1 MTKTG
6 NHQLATYRP
15 HLYQTSTILINN
27 KLECLTYPPTFFEWL
42 NVAKESMEGCDITA
56 VIPEL
61 YPHKTAIQQLFKE
74 PTLIFTH
81 QNIQRFT
88 PNGFRTFNIQLTPAT
103 KQEPENALALTL
115 IDITATVSA
124 KDSFAGNS
132 QQPMDILR
140 QQNQTL
146 GLLNRAGRILTETLN
161 MEQVLE
167 RLLQVTTQIIG
178 AEGSSVWLWDEEQAE
193 WLICRAAFHPGNS
206 EALVN
211 QQVRKGQGVAGWVG
225 QTGKSAIVNK
235 TSEDERFY
243 PNIDAISGF
252 TTASLL
258 AVPLKLRNQVTGVL
272 EVVNKIEKA
281 FTKEDLAIAETLA
294 SSASIAIDN
303 AALVEAM
310 HEQMAHLKSRNE
322 ELDAFDHTVAHD
334 LQNPLSL
341 IIGFVDVLRHRNYE
355 EIDVEERHRALE
367 LIVKNAQKMSN
378 IVHELLLLSSVR
390 KSDVLT
396 QPVEMQDV
404 VDAALMRLM
413 DKIENGG
420 VEIDMPEHWPQAWGH
435 AAWVEEV
442 WENYLSNAIKY
453 GGDPPKIAI
462 GATELPDGMVQY
474 WVQDNGRGLLKDE
487 KARLFTPFTRLS
499 DIRVSGHGLGLSI
512 VQRIVEKLDG
522 QVGVVSEPGQGSTFS
537 FTLPAVA
544 TRTQKKH
551 LDPPPPMQSTS
562 FAARFAKKEENPSPR
577 A

>member
-1 MTKTG
+1 MAKIATQ
-6 NHQLATYRP
+6 QLTTHKPQIYR
-15 HLYQTSTILINN
+15 TTAILINS
-27 KLECLTYPPTFFEWL
+27 KLECLSDTPTFFEWL
-42 NVAKESMEGCDITA
+42 DIPQESATGCEITA

-61 YPHKTAIQQLFKE
+61 YPHKTDIQHLFDDE
-74 PTLIFTH
+74 TLIFTY

-88 PNGFRTFNIQLTPAT
+88 PDGFRTYNVRLEKAHT
-103 KQEPENALALTL
+103 KKIEKALTL
-115 IDITATVSA
+115 TLVDTTVATESYQIP
-124 KDSFAGNS
+124 SQNN
-132 QQPMDILR
+132 QQPMDVLR
-140 QQNQTL
+140 QRNQTL
-146 GLLNRAGRILTETLN
+146 SLLNHAGRILTETLN

-193 WLICRAAFHPGNS
+193 WLICRAAFHPGNA
-206 EALVN
+206 ETLVD
-211 QQVRKGQGVAGWVG
+211 QQVRRGQGVAGWVG

-235 TSEDERFY
+235 TSDDNRFY
-243 PNIDAISGF
+243 PKIDAISGF

-258 AVPLKLRNQVTGVL
+258 AVPLKLRNQITGVL

-281 FTKEDLAIAETLA
+281 FTQEDLAIAETLA
-294 SSASIAIDN
+294 ASASIAIDN
-303 AALVEAM
+303 AAMVEAM
-310 HEQMAHLKSRNE
+310 HEQVVSLKARNE

-341 IIGFVDVLRHRNYE
+341 IIGFVDLLRHRKYE
-355 EIDVEERHRALE
+355 EISKEERQRALG
-367 LIVKNAQKMSN
+367 LIVSNAQKMSN

-413 DKIENGG
+413 DKIEYAN
-420 VEIDMPEHWPQAWGH
+420 VEINMPDSWPQAWGH

-453 GGDPPKIAI
+453 GGDPPKITI
-462 GATELPDGMVQY
+462 GATNLPDGMVQY
-474 WVQDNGRGLLKDE
+474 WVKDNGRGLRKDE

-522 QVGVVSEPGQGSTFS
+522 QVGVVSGPGQGSKFS
-537 FTLPAVA
+537 FTLPAV
-544 TRTQKKH
+544 TDHVQKS
-551 LDPPPPMQSTS
+551 LDESTPLHSTS
-562 FAARFAKKEENPSPR
+562 FATRFANKGDNVLPR
-577 A
+577 S